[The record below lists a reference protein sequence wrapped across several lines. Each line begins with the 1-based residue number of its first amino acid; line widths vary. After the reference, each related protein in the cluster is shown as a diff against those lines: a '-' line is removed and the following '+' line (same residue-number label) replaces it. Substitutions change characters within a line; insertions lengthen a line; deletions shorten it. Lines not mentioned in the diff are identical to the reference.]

1 MSLDKEPEYITK
13 IREAREYLK
22 ERENQRDCINS
33 AVKHPKHYQGINGL
47 EVFTVMENFIPKY
60 ENSFDGYIAGNVLKY
75 VLRAPS
81 KGKMLEDLKK
91 AKEHL
96 DLLIERLED

>member
-1 MSLDKEPEYITK
+1 MDFGDFANISKELAENAK
-13 IREAREYLK
+13 IK
-22 ERENQRDCINS
+22 E
-33 AVKHPKHYQGINGL
+33 AVKHPKHYQGIKGL

-60 ENSFDGYIAGNVLKY
+60 KDSFDGYLAGNILKY

-91 AKEHL
+91 SKRTFGLAN
-96 DLLIERLED
+96 

>member
-1 MSLDKEPEYITK
+1 MDLVNVSKDLAENAKIKE
-13 IREAREYLK
+13 
-22 ERENQRDCINS
+22 
-33 AVKHPKHYQGINGL
+33 AVKHPKHYKGIYGL
-47 EVFTVMENFIPKY
+47 EVFTVMDNFIPKY
-60 ENSFDGYIAGNVLKY
+60 ANSFDGYLAGNILKY

-81 KGKMLEDLKK
+81 KGKMREDLKK

>member
-1 MSLDKEPEYITK
+1 MDLANVSKGLTEKSKIKE
-13 IREAREYLK
+13 
-22 ERENQRDCINS
+22 
-33 AVKHPKHYQGINGL
+33 AVKHPKQYQGIYGL
-47 EVFTVMENFIPKY
+47 EVFTVMDNFIPKY

-81 KGKMLEDLKK
+81 KGKMLEDIKK

>member
-1 MSLDKEPEYITK
+1 MALVNVSDLTEKAKIKE
-13 IREAREYLK
+13 
-22 ERENQRDCINS
+22 
-33 AVKHPKHYQGINGL
+33 AVKHPKHYQGIYGL
-47 EVFTVMENFIPKY
+47 EVFTAMDNFIPKY
-60 ENSFDGYIAGNVLKY
+60 ENSFDGYLAGNILKY

-91 AKEHL
+91 AKEYL

>member
-1 MSLDKEPEYITK
+1 MDLVNVSKGLTEKSKIKE
-13 IREAREYLK
+13 
-22 ERENQRDCINS
+22 
-33 AVKHPKHYQGINGL
+33 AVKHPKHYQGIYGL
-47 EVFTVMENFIPKY
+47 EVFTVMDNFIPKY

-81 KGKMLEDLKK
+81 KGEMLEDLKK

>member
-1 MSLDKEPEYITK
+1 MDLVNASKGLTEKSKIKE
-13 IREAREYLK
+13 
-22 ERENQRDCINS
+22 
-33 AVKHPKHYQGINGL
+33 AVKHPKHYQGIYGL
-47 EVFTVMENFIPKY
+47 EVFTVMDNFIPKY

-75 VLRAPS
+75 ILRAPS
-81 KGKMLEDLKK
+81 KGQMLEDLKK

>member
-1 MSLDKEPEYITK
+1 MDFGDFANISKELAENAK
-13 IREAREYLK
+13 IK
-22 ERENQRDCINS
+22 E
-33 AVKHPKHYQGINGL
+33 AVKHPKHYQGIKGL

-60 ENSFDGYIAGNVLKY
+60 EDSFDGYLAGNIVKY

-96 DLLIERLED
+96 DLLIERIEG

>member
-1 MSLDKEPEYITK
+1 MDLVNVSKGLTEKSKIKE
-13 IREAREYLK
+13 
-22 ERENQRDCINS
+22 

-81 KGKMLEDLKK
+81 KGNMLEDLKK

>member
-1 MSLDKEPEYITK
+1 MDFVNVRGFRAPDL
-13 IREAREYLK
+13 L
-22 ERENQRDCINS
+22 ENAI
-33 AVKHPKHYQGINGL
+33 KGL

-60 ENSFDGYIAGNVLKY
+60 EDSFDGYLAGNILKY

-96 DLLIERLED
+96 DLLIERAED

>member
-1 MSLDKEPEYITK
+1 MDVVNGCRLAENAKIKE
-13 IREAREYLK
+13 
-22 ERENQRDCINS
+22 

-60 ENSFDGYIAGNVLKY
+60 ENSFDGYVLKY

>member
-1 MSLDKEPEYITK
+1 MDLVNVSKVLTEKSKIKE
-13 IREAREYLK
+13 
-22 ERENQRDCINS
+22 
-33 AVKHPKHYQGINGL
+33 AVKHPKHYQGIFGL
-47 EVFTVMENFIPKY
+47 EVFTVMDNFIPKY

-81 KGKMLEDLKK
+81 KGKMLENLKK

>member
-1 MSLDKEPEYITK
+1 MDFWDFANISRELAENAKIKE
-13 IREAREYLK
+13 
-22 ERENQRDCINS
+22 
-33 AVKHPKHYQGINGL
+33 AVKHPKHYQGIKGL
-47 EVFTVMENFIPKY
+47 EVLTVMENFIPKY
-60 ENSFDGYIAGNVLKY
+60 EDSFDGYMAGNILKY

-96 DLLIERLED
+96 DLLIERIEG

>member
-1 MSLDKEPEYITK
+1 MDLVNVSKEFAEKSK
-13 IREAREYLK
+13 IK
-22 ERENQRDCINS
+22 E
-33 AVKHPKHYQGINGL
+33 AVKHPKHYQGIKGL

-60 ENSFDGYIAGNVLKY
+60 EDSFDGYLAGNILKY

-96 DLLIERLED
+96 DLLIERAED

>member
-1 MSLDKEPEYITK
+1 MDLVRVEDLTKKSKIKE
-13 IREAREYLK
+13 
-22 ERENQRDCINS
+22 
-33 AVKHPKHYQGINGL
+33 AVKHPKHYQGIKGL
-47 EVFTVMENFIPKY
+47 EVFNVMENFIPKY
-60 ENSFDGYIAGNVLKY
+60 EDSFDGYLAGNILKY

-96 DLLIERLED
+96 DLLIERVED

>member
-1 MSLDKEPEYITK
+1 MDLANVSKGLTEKSKIKE
-13 IREAREYLK
+13 
-22 ERENQRDCINS
+22 
-33 AVKHPKHYQGINGL
+33 AVKHPKHYQGIYQGIYGL
-47 EVFTVMENFIPKY
+47 EVFTVMDNFIPKY

>member
-1 MSLDKEPEYITK
+1 MDLANVSKGLTEKSKIKE
-13 IREAREYLK
+13 
-22 ERENQRDCINS
+22 
-33 AVKHPKHYQGINGL
+33 AVKHPKHYQGIYGL
-47 EVFTVMENFIPKY
+47 EVFTVMDNFIPKY
-60 ENSFDGYIAGNVLKY
+60 ENSFNGYLAGNILKY

>member
-1 MSLDKEPEYITK
+1 MDLVNVSGFRAPDLLENAKIKE
-13 IREAREYLK
+13 
-22 ERENQRDCINS
+22 
-33 AVKHPKHYQGINGL
+33 AVKHPKHYQGIKGL

-60 ENSFDGYIAGNVLKY
+60 EDSFDGYLAGNILKY

>member
-1 MSLDKEPEYITK
+1 MAFVNVEELNEKSKIKE
-13 IREAREYLK
+13 
-22 ERENQRDCINS
+22 
-33 AVKHPKHYQGINGL
+33 AVKHPKHYQGIYGL
-47 EVFTVMENFIPKY
+47 EVFTVMDNFIPKY
-60 ENSFDGYIAGNVLKY
+60 ENSFDGYIAGNILKY

-96 DLLIERLED
+96 DLLIERLDD